1 MKPLVL
7 IILDGFGYSEEKDG
21 NSIALAQTPNYSQFL
36 TEYPHTLVETSGAA
50 VGLPDGV
57 MGNSEVGH
65 LTIGSGRIHY
75 QDLTKISKAVED
87 KLFFKNQ
94 VLLDAFQKAKKSG
107 ASVHLMGLLSDAG
120 VHSHTDHLYALI
132 KMAKDNGVTHVV
144 VHGFMDGRD
153 TSPKSGVGYVKDL
166 QKNLQGI
173 AEIGSL
179 IGRYYA
185 MDRDK
190 RWDRVQIAYEALV
203 ERKGLE
209 VSDPVAALEESYKT
223 QVTDEFIKPILV
235 ATQHPSQNRILE
247 GDVVIFFNFRP
258 DRAREL
264 TEALT
269 DENFSGF
276 LKNKKM
282 TLGDFVC
289 MTGYGKSF
297 TLPVAFPQTRPT
309 NTLAEIISRKGL
321 TQFHTAETEKY
332 AHVTY
337 FLNGGVE
344 TPFPGEE
351 RLLIQS
357 PKDVAT
363 YDEKPEMSARAVCDG
378 VLEKLRTGVDVV
390 FVNFANPDMVG
401 HTGKLPQSI
410 QAVEVIDECLGKIVT
425 ESLAR
430 NGTVLITAD
439 HGNCEQMFDENGEP
453 HTQHTTNP
461 VPFVLINNTKNI
473 SLHKGGLADIA
484 PTILKLLNLPQPSE
498 MTGKTLIN

>member
-7 IILDGFGYSEEKDG
+7 IILDGFGHSDITEG
-21 NSIALAQTPNYSQFL
+21 NSIALAKTPHYSSFL
-36 TEYPHTLVETSGAA
+36 KNYPHTLVETSGAA

-75 QDLTKISKAVED
+75 QDLTKISKAIED
-87 KLFFKNQ
+87 TSFFNNPA
-94 VLLDAFQKAKKSG
+94 LLDAFQKVKKAG
-107 ASVHLMGLLSDAG
+107 TTLHLMGLLSDAG
-120 VHSHTDHLYALI
+120 VHSHTEHLYALI

-153 TSPKSGVGYVKDL
+153 TSPKSGVGFVKDL
-166 QKNLQGI
+166 QKNLLGFAQ
-173 AEIGSL
+173 IGTL

-203 ERKGLE
+203 LGKGE
-209 VSDPVAALEESYKT
+209 TASDPVAALEASY
-223 QVTDEFIKPILV
+223 QAGVTDEFIKPIIIQD
-235 ATQHPSQNRILE
+235 TQRIQD
-247 GDVVIFFNFRP
+247 GDAVIFYNFRP
-258 DRAREL
+258 DRAREI
-264 TEALT
+264 TQALT
-269 DENFSGF
+269 DESFDGFTRTHTPKFSAY
-276 LKNKKM
+276 
-282 TLGDFVC
+282 VC
-289 MTGYGKSF
+289 MTEYNKKFS
-297 TLPVAFPQTRPT
+297 LPVAFPQTRPT
-309 NTLAEIISRKGL
+309 NTLADIISRAGL
-321 TQFHTAETEKY
+321 KQLHTAETEKY

-351 RLLIQS
+351 WILVPS
-357 PKDVAT
+357 PKEVAT

-378 VLEKLRTGVDVV
+378 VLKKLRDGIDVV

-410 QAVEVIDECLGKIVT
+410 EAVQVIDECLGKIVT
-425 ESLAR
+425 EVL
-430 NGTVLITAD
+430 NQKGTVLITAD

-461 VPFVLINNTKNI
+461 VPFLLINDALKAA
-473 SLHKGGLADIA
+473 SLRKGGLADIA
-484 PTILKLLNLPQPSE
+484 PTILKLLHLPQPQE
-498 MTGKTLIN
+498 MTGKPLTS